1 MCSGRE
7 EEPACCHRNFGQLYL
22 DQHSHPSCT
31 YPPNI
36 ILTITLSH
44 YHLHHRIL
52 PLSSSPSH
60 PRPPTITLPLSLIVT
75 FHYHPHTIT
84 DVIFTVITCKV
95 VLWNR
100 QNQLVRVYVFTI
112 TIVQCTLMLPF
123 YVGTFTVLSQGTP
136 LLYILITFSV
146 TFSMLYAHTMYII
159 AITMTVLILL
169 SARHQSGG
177 DAYTGGLWSKM
188 AAAVWWYM

>member
-1 MCSGRE
+1 MVWY
-7 EEPACCHRNFGQLYL
+7 ACCAAEEKKNQHAVTEIL
-22 DQHSHPSCT
+22 DNCTWINIHTLPVRTLPISSSPSHS
-31 YPPNI
+31 
-36 ILTITLSH
+36 LTIIFTIASSH
-44 YHLHHRIL
+44 YHLHHHILGL
-52 PLSSSPSH
+52 PLSPSH
-60 PRPPTITLPLSLIVT
+60 YHSSSHSIIILTLSPMSSSQSLLAKLFCGIDKT
-75 FHYHPHTIT
+75 
-84 DVIFTVITCKV
+84 
-95 VLWNR
+95 N
-100 QNQLVRVYVFTI
+100 RVYVFTI

-188 AAAVWWYM
+188 AAAV